1 MRYYHRTSVPPD
13 DVVAR
18 ATAYFGARL
27 TPVEEGPRR
36 RRFAGTLGH
45 IGVTVEAE
53 GGHYT
58 RIVVSTDQPAESE
71 ADRLAKRFL
80 GTIHVVAEPAH
91 VLRGAY

>member
-1 MRYYHRTSVPPD
+1 MRYFHRTSVPPD
-13 DVVAR
+13 EVMAR
-18 ATAYFGARL
+18 ATAFFGARL
-27 TPVEEGPRR
+27 TPSEEGSRR

-45 IGVTVEAE
+45 VGVSAEAE

-58 RIVVSTDQPAESE
+58 RITVETDQPGESE

-91 VLRGAY
+91 ALRGAY